1 MFNRLTIHRH
11 LTVRNLKTNTDFKDT
26 ADVVISA
33 RGGLN
38 KIAWPKIDGLG
49 DFEGKL
55 MHSGAWD
62 ERFVSIFLLSLCIA
76 LS

>member
-1 MFNRLTIHRH
+1 M
-11 LTVRNLKTNTDFKDT
+11 TDVNFKDT

-38 KIAWPKIDGLG
+38 KIAWPKIEGLG
-49 DFEGKL
+49 NFKGKL

-62 ERFVSIFLLSLCIA
+62 ERCILYHIFPSYDVLLT
-76 LS
+76 